1 MTFWNYFATT
11 EDECAKLSE
20 ESGYRVVSFTYG
32 FCVFKISECCCKPV
46 CYTIKKELPTMQLI
60 TNLLVGLGMVE
71 LALVDYFV
79 MGEAIGIVATLVVSF
94 YYSRKQM
101 QKLSID
107 IETKILND
115 MDERLHELTRIGV
128 ERPELIKVINNVHQN
143 LSSDVPYAY
152 HILYT
157 LAHAYHMR
165 QRGVVSDNEW
175 TGWLRWM
182 RNAFRHGTIKEIW
195 ETNIEAEKWFDPAF
209 QDFITKE
216 VDIGSN
222 K

>member
-1 MTFWNYFATT
+1 M
-11 EDECAKLSE
+11 L
-20 ESGYRVVSFTYG
+20 
-32 FCVFKISECCCKPV
+32 PV
-46 CYTIKKELPTMQLI
+46 CYTIEKELPTMQLI

-71 LALVDYFV
+71 LALVDAV
-79 MGEAIGIVATLVVSF
+79 
-94 YYSRKQM
+94 
-101 QKLSID
+101 
-107 IETKILND
+107 
-115 MDERLHELTRIGV
+115 TRIGV
-128 ERPELIKVINNVHQN
+128 ERPELIKVINNVHQD

-195 ETNIEAEKWFDPAF
+195 KRISK
-209 QDFITKE
+209 QRSGLI
-216 VDIGSN
+216 
-222 K
+222 

>member
-1 MTFWNYFATT
+1 
-11 EDECAKLSE
+11 L
-20 ESGYRVVSFTYG
+20 
-32 FCVFKISECCCKPV
+32 KISECYCKPV
-46 CYTIKKELPTMQLI
+46 CYTIEKELPTMQLI

-128 ERPELIKVINNVHQN
+128 ERPELIKVINNVHQD